1 MQHKKIQQV
10 KLKGHT
16 MKRISQIFTLSLIAF
31 TSFAS
36 QADSA
41 SEHAS
46 KGSRH
51 SALASAHSTTASAQ
65 VASGVVAVPLLV
77 VGSTAS
83 ASQAAGESLI
93 DAASGKHK
101 IDKHVPLE
109 VTEITITV
117 DRSPAEQIKKSA
129 KKD

>member
-1 MQHKKIQQV
+1 
-10 KLKGHT
+10 
-16 MKRISQIFTLSLIAF
+16 MKRISQLFTLGLIAL
-31 TSFAS
+31 TSFVSHAE
-36 QADSA
+36 SA

-83 ASQAAGESLI
+83 ASQAVGESLI

-101 IDKHVPLE
+101 IDKHEPLE
-109 VTEITITV
+109 ITEITITV
-117 DRSPAEQIKKSA
+117 DRSPAEQMKKSDN
-129 KKD
+129 KD

>member
-1 MQHKKIQQV
+1 
-10 KLKGHT
+10 
-16 MKRISQIFTLSLIAF
+16 MKRISQLFTLGLIAL

-36 QADSA
+36 YAESA
-41 SEHAS
+41 SEHVS

-83 ASQAAGESLI
+83 ASQAVGESLI

-101 IDKHVPLE
+101 TDKHEPLE
-109 VTEITITV
+109 ITEITITV
-117 DRSPAEQIKKSA
+117 DRSPAEQMKKSE

>member
-1 MQHKKIQQV
+1 
-10 KLKGHT
+10 
-16 MKRISQIFTLSLIAF
+16 MKRISQFFTLGLMALISF
-31 TSFAS
+31 TSNAESAS
-36 QADSA
+36 Q
-41 SEHAS
+41 HAS

-83 ASQAAGESLI
+83 ASQVVGESLI

-101 IDKHVPLE
+101 IDQHDTLE
-109 VTEITITV
+109 ITEITITV
-117 DRSPAEQIKKSA
+117 DRSPAEQMNTSQKQ
-129 KKD
+129 D

>member
-1 MQHKKIQQV
+1 
-10 KLKGHT
+10 
-16 MKRISQIFTLSLIAF
+16 MKRISHIITLSLLAL
-31 TSFAS
+31 TSFVSHAE
-36 QADSA
+36 SA

-51 SALASAHSTTASAQ
+51 SILASAHSTTASAQ

-93 DAASGKHK
+93 DAASGSHK
-101 IDKHVPLE
+101 IDKHAPLE

-117 DRSPAEQIKKSA
+117 DRSPAEQMKR
-129 KKD
+129 KD